1 MILVLLESTGW
12 KIRLCQRATLTLI
25 MLKMNLYFT
34 IHNSI
39 YIYLENTITY
49 YVSIFGEN
57 YYLFLGIS
65 KHAFSTNNHIGLND
79 KEVYAC
85 TCKGPRGRVASGLF
99 IQVLKCWHRE
109 ARMFS
114 IFSPHYRDLTL
125 VTTVF

>member
-12 KIRLCQRATLTLI
+12 KIRLCQRDTLTLI

-65 KHAFSTNNHIGLND
+65 KHAFSTNNCIGLND

-85 TCKGPRGRVASGLF
+85 TCQGPRGRVASGLF
-99 IQVLKCWHRE
+99 IQVLKCWH
-109 ARMFS
+109 
-114 IFSPHYRDLTL
+114 
-125 VTTVF
+125 